1 MKLRLFQFIFLLLFP
16 LSFWAQINRYGS
28 VLNNYF
34 SPEIYKGSSRN
45 NAILRNKINGK
56 IYIANGTA
64 GVLVYDGVNWEKFF
78 LNNRS
83 TVYSLAQDSN
93 GVVYVGGIDEFGC
106 IENTPDGGLCYR
118 SLSDSIAKVLKF
130 QNATVWKVY
139 VHDENVYFC
148 LLRYIVKFNLNT
160 GKFNVVDLPK
170 TNFLTFLTEDGTLFT
185 GNYNLG
191 LLRVDGDT
199 VILVKNGAF
208 FKHTDIFSIVNYE
221 ENKLL
226 IAYKIYFEEDGIQR
240 SLNELAIYNKL
251 NGEVTPLELKSFTGI
266 DLKKN
271 FEKNFIYDIK
281 RVGQNYFAIA
291 TLGAG
296 AFLIDKTGIVWE
308 EYSSKTGLGNDY
320 AISLFFDKGAD
331 NVGGWGA
338 FDNGVYHI
346 NIFSPVRKL
355 DEDYGIDDIVQ
366 SSFFLDNKIYIQ
378 FLSKFGYLD
387 FSGLKPV
394 FHKIENATL
403 NNIVIYDMAAYELS
417 STNKGIIIGTTSGIY
432 IYSNGQLNL
441 LTDKYVTTTI
451 KMGEDDSSVFY
462 IGLENGL
469 LKLQYNKEKHRWK
482 ADATYPF
489 LDRKFVFSIRQV
501 GDFLWVTTL
510 RNGLYRINIKTNTY
524 KYFEIEKK
532 GLPKSSKY
540 IVEEFGGKIYVAS
553 DNGLFQYKKDIDY
566 FVPSD
571 LGRIFDGKPIEYIVS
586 DENGKELWVVVDNRL
601 HRLIAKDGKIEDIS
615 MSYRILPEMNITDI
629 NEHNGIAYVAG
640 TKGFYALMLGE
651 DSGYLNG
658 LINYKPENP
667 YYPQISVSLMN
678 LDSVLFKGNYYNYRI
693 VGKDTFLVPV
703 PNLEKAKQPEV
714 VLPFKFRNLSFSFS
728 YPDFS
733 GKTEYSYYLVNFSE
747 SWSKWT
753 ANNKAVFTNLKEGD
767 YVLKVR
773 ARNVYGEVSKVA
785 EFKFTILSPWYK
797 TVWAY
802 IMYVIAIILIVYLI
816 LKYYTRKLERDK
828 KRLEEIVRQRTAEI
842 ARKNKRLQELVNEVT
857 EQKKIIEEKNK
868 DITDSIKYA
877 EQIQVAVLPN
887 QSEELKDKVEI
898 FVYFKPKDI
907 VSGDFY
913 FVRYLRL
920 KKLLVAAAVDCT
932 GHGVPGAFMS
942 LLGVTFLNDILGK
955 NRVIHSNEILDELRT
970 RVINALNQET
980 GDEEKKKDGMDIAL
994 IEYFMEDNFLEFSGA
1009 NNPLYLVRSK
1019 DKHAPEGVS
1028 KEFTED
1034 EYDRVLYEFK
1044 ADRQPIGYS
1053 YDPKPFGKYVIK
1065 PQSGDIIYLFSDG
1078 FADQFGGPKG
1088 KKYTYKRF
1096 KRLFLS
1102 IASLPI
1108 EQQKEAIAEEAKN
1121 WIAQSNEEQIDD
1133 QLIIGIRFL

>member
-1 MKLRLFQFIFLLLFP
+1 
-16 LSFWAQINRYGS
+16 
-28 VLNNYF
+28 
-34 SPEIYKGSSRN
+34 
-45 NAILRNKINGK
+45 
-56 IYIANGTA
+56 
-64 GVLVYDGVNWEKFF
+64 
-78 LNNRS
+78 
-83 TVYSLAQDSN
+83 
-93 GVVYVGGIDEFGC
+93 
-106 IENTPDGGLCYR
+106 
-118 SLSDSIAKVLKF
+118 
-130 QNATVWKVY
+130 
-139 VHDENVYFC
+139 
-148 LLRYIVKFNLNT
+148 
-160 GKFNVVDLPK
+160 
-170 TNFLTFLTEDGTLFT
+170 
-185 GNYNLG
+185 
-191 LLRVDGDT
+191 
-199 VILVKNGAF
+199 
-208 FKHTDIFSIVNYE
+208 
-221 ENKLL
+221 
-226 IAYKIYFEEDGIQR
+226 
-240 SLNELAIYNKL
+240 
-251 NGEVTPLELKSFTGI
+251 
-266 DLKKN
+266 
-271 FEKNFIYDIK
+271 
-281 RVGQNYFAIA
+281 
-291 TLGAG
+291 
-296 AFLIDKTGIVWE
+296 
-308 EYSSKTGLGNDY
+308 
-320 AISLFFDKGAD
+320 
-331 NVGGWGA
+331 
-338 FDNGVYHI
+338 
-346 NIFSPVRKL
+346 
-355 DEDYGIDDIVQ
+355 
-366 SSFFLDNKIYIQ
+366 
-378 FLSKFGYLD
+378 
-387 FSGLKPV
+387 
-394 FHKIENATL
+394 
-403 NNIVIYDMAAYELS
+403 
-417 STNKGIIIGTTSGIY
+417 
-432 IYSNGQLNL
+432 
-441 LTDKYVTTTI
+441 
-451 KMGEDDSSVFY
+451 
-462 IGLENGL
+462 
-469 LKLQYNKEKHRWK
+469 
-482 ADATYPF
+482 
-489 LDRKFVFSIRQV
+489 
-501 GDFLWVTTL
+501 
-510 RNGLYRINIKTNTY
+510 
-524 KYFEIEKK
+524 
-532 GLPKSSKY
+532 
-540 IVEEFGGKIYVAS
+540 
-553 DNGLFQYKKDIDY
+553 
-566 FVPSD
+566 
-571 LGRIFDGKPIEYIVS
+571 
-586 DENGKELWVVVDNRL
+586 
-601 HRLIAKDGKIEDIS
+601 
-615 MSYRILPEMNITDI
+615 
-629 NEHNGIAYVAG
+629 
-640 TKGFYALMLGE
+640 
-651 DSGYLNG
+651 
-658 LINYKPENP
+658 
-667 YYPQISVSLMN
+667 
-678 LDSVLFKGNYYNYRI
+678 
-693 VGKDTFLVPV
+693 
-703 PNLEKAKQPEV
+703 
-714 VLPFKFRNLSFSFS
+714 
-728 YPDFS
+728 
-733 GKTEYSYYLVNFSE
+733 
-747 SWSKWT
+747 
-753 ANNKAVFTNLKEGD
+753 
-767 YVLKVR
+767 VLKVR